1 MTGMDLYALETGEGK
16 TPPRQPPHGDSHP
29 GPQHVA
35 MLARKGRTQGQA
47 GSGTDLVRDE
57 RQPE

>member
-1 MTGMDLYALETGEGK
+1 MTGTDLYALETGEGK
-16 TPPRQPPHGDSHP
+16 TPPHGDSHH
-29 GPQHVA
+29 GPQHED

-47 GSGTDLVRDE
+47 GSGTNLVRDE